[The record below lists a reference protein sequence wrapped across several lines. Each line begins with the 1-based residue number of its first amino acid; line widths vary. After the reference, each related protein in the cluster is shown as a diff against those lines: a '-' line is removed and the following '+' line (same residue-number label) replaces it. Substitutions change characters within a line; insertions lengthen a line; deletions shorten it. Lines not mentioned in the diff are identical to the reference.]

1 MNSMDFMSDKE
12 FNELF
17 DRISRIVDLEG
28 AGSPEEIIARL
39 NQKVEKDQYLS
50 GKNELTLFH
59 ARGRI
64 PKLKK
69 LISGGFARRTI
80 DEAIANPRGKIA
92 LTLKYGRER
101 AKDIL
106 LKRARRRLRW

>member
-1 MNSMDFMSDKE
+1 MDFIPDKE
-12 FNELF
+12 FHKIFN
-17 DRISRIVDLEG
+17 RVSKIVDLEG
-28 AGSPEEIIARL
+28 AGTPEEINERL
-39 NQKVEKDQYLS
+39 NQKVAKDRYLS
-50 GKNELTLFH
+50 VKNELTLFH
-59 ARGRI
+59 ARGRT